1 MLKAVRISVLLLL
14 LLSAAILTPGAV
26 ASYGGI
32 PSGESQ
38 TTCTVFMVSPDDFAF
53 NQETAQSNLFQN
65 KGIDSVMARNRAMT
79 EFSRMVKKLRSSGIR
94 VLTIPS
100 RRDVKTPDAVF
111 PNNWFSLHK
120 LGSGERI
127 LVGYPML
134 AANRRAERRI
144 EELRQKL
151 LESNIKVSRIIDLS
165 RHEEEGRFLEG
176 TGSMVLDRVHR
187 IAYAS
192 LSPRTDRNVLADFS
206 EKLGYRPVAFSSYD
220 SGDRLIYHT
229 NVMMSVGD
237 HFAVVCA
244 EAIRDTQERAAVL
257 KELEQSGKKVVTIT
271 LDQVRAMC
279 GNILQLRAKGK
290 KFIVMSTTA
299 LEHFTPE
306 QKKVLGGFG
315 RLIPVNIK
323 TIETIGGGSSRC
335 MLGEVY

>member
-1 MLKAVRISVLLLL
+1 MHKAIRISVVLLLL
-14 LLSAAILTPGAV
+14 VSAAISIPSAV
-26 ASYGGI
+26 ASDVGI
-32 PSGESQ
+32 LSGENQ
-38 TTCTVFMVSPDDFAF
+38 TTGTVFMVSPDDFAF

-65 KGIDSVMARNRAMT
+65 KGMDSVVARNRAMV
-79 EFSRMVKKLRSSGIR
+79 EFSRMVRKLRSSGIR
-94 VLTIPS
+94 VLTMPS
-100 RRDVKTPDAVF
+100 RRDIKTPDAVF

-144 EELRQKL
+144 EEFKQKL
-151 LESNIKVSRIIDLS
+151 LENDFKVSRVIDLS
-165 RHEEEGRFLEG
+165 GHEEGGRFLEG
-176 TGSMVLDRVHR
+176 TGSMVLDRVNR

-192 LSPRTDRNVLADFS
+192 LSPRTDRKVLADFS
-206 EKLGYRPVAFSSYD
+206 QKLGYRPVAFSSYD
-220 SGDRLIYHT
+220 AAGHLIYHT

-237 HFAVVCA
+237 RFAVVCT
-244 EAIRDTQERAAVL
+244 EAIRDTQERAVVL
-257 KELEQSGKKVVTIT
+257 KELEASGKKVVTIT

-299 LEHFTPE
+299 FEHFTPE

-315 RLIPVNIK
+315 MLIPVNIK
-323 TIETIGGGSSRC
+323 TIETIGGGSARC